1 MQVRSTSTEPSVL
14 SIETALSFLQRNGFL
29 IFKWTVYS
37 LLLVNVVYYAH
48 EDWTVAQH
56 TLTDDASFLK
66 ILSAYAAS
74 LDVFAWMMLIFIYE
88 VETYWLEDD
97 FDNNIVL
104 GAMTLGKLLFA
115 GLIIQTIYSYSVLV
129 LQIPG
134 TAMIEGARDLCALSG
149 QDLSF
154 VRNLKYTEITAE
166 TCGSIAYAG
175 DLYLFSNYPIVTDLA
190 GFRENSFLE
199 IFDLVEAVTW
209 LIILALTEL
218 SVRLQSKGHYK
229 GAVVMWDFR
238 LRVIGY
244 LILLL
249 VSIYWGVKG
258 HFVYVW
264 DELLWI
270 TSFIALENNLNEW
283 RQELRE
289 ADETAVAD

>member
-1 MQVRSTSTEPSVL
+1 M

-29 IFKWTVYS
+29 VFKWTVYS

-115 GLIIQTIYSYSVLV
+115 GLIIQTIYSYSVIV

-134 TAMIEGARDLCALSG
+134 TAMIEGAHDICALAG

-154 VRNLKYTEITAE
+154 VRNLKYTEITPE

-289 ADETAVAD
+289 ADETAAAD

>member
-1 MQVRSTSTEPSVL
+1 M
-14 SIETALSFLQRNGFL
+14 
-29 IFKWTVYS
+29 
-37 LLLVNVVYYAH
+37 LLVNVVYYAH

-56 TLTDDASFLK
+56 TLTEGASILK

-97 FDNNIVL
+97 FDNSIVL
-104 GAMTLGKLLFA
+104 GAMTIGKLLFA
-115 GLIIQTIYSYSVLV
+115 ALIIQTIYSYSVLV

-134 TAMIEGARDLCALSG
+134 TSVIEGVTDLCALTG

-154 VRNLKYTEITAE
+154 VRNLKYTEITPE
-166 TCGSIAYAG
+166 TCGAIAYSG
-175 DLYLFSNYPIVTDLA
+175 DLYLFSQYPIVTDLP

-199 IFDLVEAVTW
+199 VFDLVEAVTW

-218 SVRLQSKGHYK
+218 SVRLQTKGHYK

-238 LRVIGY
+238 LRVVGY

-249 VSIYWGVKG
+249 VSVYWGVKG

-289 ADETAVAD
+289 ADETAAAD